1 MSTSSNPGGQ
11 PPPVPSFDDLS
22 RRYHEEMIKLHD
34 RVVTATGQP
43 PKKDGKALPVIALI
57 ISLISLGV
65 AVYNAN
71 FNRLTLK
78 GKILSTIDELSKLT
92 PPPPPGTIKQPAQA
106 PAAGAT
112 LSSDSNEY
120 WLKIDDLLTN
130 INLTTEG
137 SISARSYVS
146 LLNTTLAFGDSKHT
160 RLFLQKAE
168 SATDK
173 DDESK
178 IQLALDWA
186 QLAETTK
193 SSDDVTSAI
202 THIAGCSALPLPNPV
217 IRFQTHYDLA
227 EMYLLKNPLPDK
239 ATVDGEVSLAKQAL
253 ASVDDP
259 TTADRLKAQES
270 DLESRV
276 DKRFAPPPAIAKPK
290 KSTQN
295 TTPPGI

>member
-1 MSTSSNPGGQ
+1 MNASSNPGGQ
-11 PPPVPSFDDLS
+11 QPAAPLFDDVS

-34 RVVTATGQP
+34 RVVTTSGQS
-43 PKKDGKALPVIALI
+43 PKKDGRALPVIALI
-57 ISLISLGV
+57 ISIISLGV
-65 AVYNAN
+65 AVFNAN

-92 PPPPPGTIKQPAQA
+92 PPPPPGTVKPSAQA
-106 PAAGAT
+106 PAATA

-120 WLKIDDLLTN
+120 WFKIDDLVTN

-168 SATDK
+168 SANDK
-173 DDESK
+173 DEESK

-186 QLAETTK
+186 QLAASTK
-193 SSDDVTSAI
+193 NSDDVTTAI
-202 THIAGCSALPLPNPV
+202 AHIEQAPKLIEPKSV
-217 IRFQTHYDLA
+217 ISFQTHYDLA

-239 ATVDGEVSLAKQAL
+239 VTVGSEVAQAKQAL
-253 ASVDDP
+253 AAVDDP
-259 TTADRLKAQES
+259 TTADRLKTQES

-276 DKRFAPPPAIAKPK
+276 EKRFAPPPAAATPK
-290 KSTQN
+290 KALDA
-295 TTPPGI
+295 TTPHRT